1 MKNSLTKILVLTY
14 YFVPGNFAGS
24 YRVASWVKSL
34 HLHGFYPVVITRHWN
49 KNESKFTGLS
59 KETNIEVKKY
69 DTYTLVQLPYFGTI
83 RDRLVSKY
91 GTKSNTIGKLFSLV
105 QLIGQNFSLRSVA
118 FKNMF
123 QYADEYLYKNP
134 DTGIVLTSGKPFIL
148 FRFCYLLKRKHP
160 LIKWI
165 ADYRDP
171 WTSETNDKKS
181 LKAQFFR
188 YLDKPFEKKWLQSAD
203 QIITVSTG
211 VAESIN
217 SIISHS
223 KPIGIVQNGFEDFYD
238 YTTLE
243 KENNFSVAYIGTLY
257 PEQNIEIF
265 IKGFL
270 AFSEANKGISTKLKF
285 YGLANDPNQVKR
297 VQTAFQK
304 RNELFET
311 FERQPKEDLMKQVAK
326 SSSVLLCGMPD
337 RKGTYTAKLMDYFA
351 LRKNIYLCPS
361 DNDALHE
368 LITQSQAG
376 RILNTVEDVKIRLQ
390 LDFNEW
396 LANGLVKYT
405 GNYNVINKF
414 KTDNQV
420 KKLAEILNEV

>member
-1 MKNSLTKILVLTY
+1 
-14 YFVPGNFAGS
+14 
-24 YRVASWVKSL
+24 
-34 HLHGFYPVVITRHWN
+34 
-49 KNESKFTGLS
+49 
-59 KETNIEVKKY
+59 
-69 DTYTLVQLPYFGTI
+69 
-83 RDRLVSKY
+83 
-91 GTKSNTIGKLFSLV
+91 
-105 QLIGQNFSLRSVA
+105 
-118 FKNMF
+118 MF